1 MLEKNITG
9 YCDKLCAAPGEV
21 IHFKVSCDKPL
32 SYRADVVRI
41 LCGDDHEGAPGLRE
55 ITLDTSAWVRRSGRI
70 LSVDSQCPLSTP
82 VHVLWITF
90 AACVQFGRRFKPMF
104 DHTIMGVFINSDSSI
119 PSSIRGLLCILISHL
134 SCGSQ

>member
-55 ITLDTSAWVRRSGRI
+55 ITLDTEVSGQYPGRQQPI
-70 LSVDSQCPLSTP
+70 YPGSCALVPYASPLSSIESFTVAVMAFPTTP
-82 VHVLWITF
+82 L
-90 AACVQFGRRFKPMF
+90 AERQA
-104 DHTIMGVFINSDSSI
+104 
-119 PSSIRGLLCILISHL
+119 
-134 SCGSQ
+134 GSRHRN